1 MWVSPRFEH
10 PHSQNPSDMGIPFYI
25 TLAIWVKVRVRVAG
39 DAHIT
44 RALGIRIPTTG
55 GSPYHCD
62 RGINSSIHSVS
73 FIAPLN
79 EDTRK
84 SVRKS
89 PYAPVSIFPFH
100 FLSDKMLSRRFRQTL
115 GQVLVCKKNHE
126 TTAIKIMV

>member
-1 MWVSPRFEH
+1 
-10 PHSQNPSDMGIPFYI
+10 MGIPI
-25 TLAIWVKVRVRVAG
+25 SKTLGIWASSYFGLGLGVRVAG
-39 DAHIT
+39 NAYI
-44 RALGIRIPTTG
+44 IRG
-55 GSPYHCD
+55 FENGDD
-62 RGINSSIHSVS
+62 RRINSSIHSVS

-100 FLSDKMLSRRFRQTL
+100 FLSDKMLSRRFRQIL

-126 TTAIKIMV
+126 TTAVTIII

>member
-1 MWVSPRFEH
+1 MPISLGIW
-10 PHSQNPSDMGIPFYI
+10 DMGMGIP
-25 TLAIWVKVRVRVAG
+25 K
-39 DAHIT
+39 
-44 RALGIRIPTTG
+44 TG
-55 GSPYHCD
+55 RYPYHCD

-73 FIAPLN
+73 FNAPLN

-115 GQVLVCKKNHE
+115 GQVLVCKKSHE